1 MRRLRGEL
9 WPAQSQQGLHIPQ
22 GLLDY
27 AGLDGKIQILASDGK
42 IQIVLA
48 DDPEKKAEELTWHP
62 KQSHGKIPRSSL
74 LLRLLGTCD
83 SIWTDEGTW
92 NLLPSTM

>member
-42 IQIVLA
+42 IQIVLDGRSGEEGRRA
-48 DDPEKKAEELTWHP
+48 DVASETVPWEDSTIFATSSP
-62 KQSHGKIPRSSL
+62 PR
-74 LLRLLGTCD
+74 
-83 SIWTDEGTW
+83 
-92 NLLPSTM
+92 NL